1 MFIYNEY
8 VKKKLEKSK
17 EIDKNKKRKYSEA
30 FLQPLDFKSKKK
42 QKKLIV
48 EPLVFV
54 GLKYRS
60 L

>member
-1 MFIYNEY
+1 MFIYNDY

-17 EIDKNKKRKYSEA
+17 NIDKNKKRKYSEA
-30 FLQPLDFKSKKK
+30 FLQPLDYKSKKK

-48 EPLVFV
+48 EPLVFI